1 MNPSA
6 ITIGNFDGVHVGHQR
21 LFREV
26 VKAAQGRGLTPAVL
40 TFDPHPARVV
50 APGRAP
56 KLLTSI
62 EERCALMRE
71 QGIERV
77 LVLPFTPEV
86 AKLSPDEFVER
97 VAVSMLDAKM
107 IFVGENFRFGYK
119 QSGDTRA
126 LVELGRRFGFE
137 TDIVGAVKCRG
148 RVVSSSLVRELICAG
163 NVALACRYLNRPYAL
178 SGDVVPGHGVGA
190 RQTVPTLNLHTSA
203 EVLPANG
210 VYITRTRD
218 LDSGRRWNSITNIG
232 HRPTFGGGDLS
243 NETFLLERAGGAA
256 PARIR
261 VECLRR
267 VRDERKFESPEAL
280 KAQIFRDI
288 DRAAA
293 YFRRMDHLRKSRG

>member
-1 MNPSA
+1 MSPSA
-6 ITIGNFDGVHVGHQR
+6 ITIGNFDGVHIGHQH
-21 LFREV
+21 LFRQV
-26 VKAAQGRGLTPAVL
+26 VAAAKARGLTPAVL

-56 KLLTSI
+56 KLLTNI

-71 QGIERV
+71 QGIEQI

-86 AKLSPDEFVER
+86 AKLSPDEFVGR

-107 IFVGENFRFGYK
+107 VFVGENFRFGHK

-126 LVELGRRFGFE
+126 LVELGKRFGFE
-137 TDIVGAVKCRG
+137 TEIVGAVKCRG
-148 RVVSSSLVRELICAG
+148 RVVSSSLVRELIRAG
-163 NVALACRYLNRPYAL
+163 SVALACRYLNRPYAL

-190 RQTVPTLNLHTSA
+190 KQTVPTLNLRTTA

-210 VYITRTRD
+210 VYITRTSD
-218 LDSGRRWNSITNIG
+218 LDSGQRWNSITNIG

-243 NETFLLERAGGAA
+243 IETFLLERLEGAA

-261 VECLRR
+261 VEFLHR
-267 VRDERKFESPEAL
+267 VRDERKFDSPQAL
-280 KAQIFRDI
+280 RAQIFRDV
-288 DRAAA
+288 DRAGA
-293 YFRRMDHLRKSRG
+293 YFRRLDRCRKSR